1 MTLVPVDMISIK
13 AMRGQAIMSHLDDEV
28 EQRYSINTGTW
39 KQGFLLASL
48 ECRFSDAILFI
59 SDVI

>member
-1 MTLVPVDMISIK
+1 MDLG
-13 AMRGQAIMSHLDDEV
+13 ARGYKIDNSDAWPGDHDPDDEV

-39 KQGFLLASL
+39 KPGFLLESL
-48 ECRFSDAILFI
+48 AFRFSVAILFI